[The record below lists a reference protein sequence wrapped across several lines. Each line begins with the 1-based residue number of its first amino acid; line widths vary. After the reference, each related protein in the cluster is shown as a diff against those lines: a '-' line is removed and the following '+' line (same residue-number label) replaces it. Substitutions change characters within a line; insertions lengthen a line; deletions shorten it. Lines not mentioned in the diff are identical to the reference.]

1 MGCRIQSGLCEDLR
15 TWWEEAVMTDE
26 EEPGSDKVTAST
38 RAFEEIDAQV
48 FPGPG
53 RGATRLE
60 AAASERWGGPA
71 PATVDAYRR
80 MIALVAKHE
89 LAHGDPMKQD
99 GRKRPTAP
107 VAQIG
112 SRGATPAQRW
122 TKPRSSPGA
131 DLPDVSRH
139 RQSRLPRK
147 ANT

>member
-1 MGCRIQSGLCEDLR
+1 MSD
-15 TWWEEAVMTDE
+15 D
-26 EEPGSDKVTAST
+26 EEPGSDKVTATT

-89 LAHGDPMKQD
+89 LAHGDPMKQED
-99 GRKRPTAP
+99 ERKQPTAP
-107 VAQIG
+107 VAQIVW
-112 SRGATPAQRW
+112 RGTTPAQRR
-122 TKPRSSPGA
+122 TKPRSSTGA
-131 DLPDVSRH
+131 DVSDVSRH
-139 RQSRLPRK
+139 RQSRLPRESEHV
-147 ANT
+147 AHTS

>member
-1 MGCRIQSGLCEDLR
+1 MSD
-15 TWWEEAVMTDE
+15 D

-60 AAASERWGGPA
+60 AAASDRWGGPS

-80 MIALVAKHE
+80 MIALVVKHE
-89 LAHGDPMKQD
+89 LAD
-99 GRKRPTAP
+99 GNPTKHDDRRPPTEP
-107 VAQIG
+107 VARIG
-112 SRGATPAQRW
+112 PPATILVTPSA
-122 TKPRSSPGA
+122 KSRSSTGA
-131 DLPDVSRH
+131 DVPDVLGRF
-139 RQSRLPRK
+139 QSLLARK